1 MDQRGT
7 MINRIEECIRLI
19 ETREQQFY
27 SDYKLIENLQG
38 FKKWLIEPLEMVEG
52 QTGVFCPVCDARLT
66 PIDEYCWLCGKC
78 VKKEEKK
85 DDNKR

>member
-1 MDQRGT
+1 
-7 MINRIEECIRLI
+7 MINRIEECIRFI

-66 PIDEYCWLCGKC
+66 PIDEYCWLCGQC
-78 VKKEEKK
+78 VKKEEKQ
-85 DDNKR
+85 DDNQR